1 MATFTKEK
9 LLEDL
14 KAKYSY
20 LNDNDATAL
29 KVYNLII
36 NSQNK

>member
-1 MATFTKEK
+1 METFTKEK

-14 KAKYSY
+14 KVKFAY
-20 LNDNDATAL
+20 LDDNHATAL